1 MARELTPAG
10 NDEGQS
16 GMSVK
21 AMLVGIIISI
31 VIGSGSGFCLGY
43 FIGVPQAAATSANEA
58 EAAGTAAAEK
68 EETSAEG
75 KPKAVENEKDGTD
88 DKESEDHKASKN
100 QNVITALDPIVTNL
114 SDPSEIWIRLEL
126 VLASELPLE
135 PDLSSQI
142 HQDLLAHVHAMRL
155 SEMAGPSAF
164 IDLKAELL
172 ARARQRSED
181 RVQSLH
187 VKTLLYE

>member
-75 KPKAVENEKDGTD
+75 KP
-88 DKESEDHKASKN
+88 KASKN

-181 RVQSLH
+181 RVQSLY